1 MSGLCVDTE
10 TMVTEALDASV
21 RETFDMM
28 IGKPIDHVAT
38 RAMESFP
45 VLKKSLQVPDEQVTV
60 VVGLSGLLQG
70 SVSVC
75 VDEQVALS
83 WTRDL
88 IQHETEE
95 IDQVVVDAIG
105 ELGNMVVG
113 GAKGRLSDFQL
124 KLGLPCVLLTG
135 KSHLAFPTNCQPFEL
150 EYRYGNHSLLV
161 FVALSKSFV

>member
-21 RETFDMM
+21 RETFEMM
-28 IGKPIDHVAT
+28 TGKTIVHSGT
-38 RAMESFP
+38 RVMDSFP
-45 VLKKSLQVPDEQVTV
+45 LVKKELQVPDGQVTV

-75 VDEQVALS
+75 VDEPVALS

-88 IQHETEE
+88 IQHESQEV
-95 IDQVVVDAIG
+95 DQVVVDAIG

-113 GAKGRLSDFQL
+113 GMKGRLSDFQL
-124 KLGLPCVLLTG
+124 KIGLPCVLLTG
-135 KSHLAFPTNCQPFEL
+135 KTHLAFPTNCQPFEL
-150 EYRYGNHSLLV
+150 EYKCEGNNLLV
-161 FVALSKSFV
+161 FVALSKCHV